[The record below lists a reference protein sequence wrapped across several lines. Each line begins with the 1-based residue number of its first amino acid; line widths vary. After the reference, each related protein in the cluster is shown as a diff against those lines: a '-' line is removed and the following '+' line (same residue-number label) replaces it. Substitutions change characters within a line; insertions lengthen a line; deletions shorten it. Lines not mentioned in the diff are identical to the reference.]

1 MGKTFFITLMKAVF
15 FIIALLSIKCIKT
28 QSAMTSMEKCVSEVR
43 TSVDDLMLASTEG
56 LKGDMMGAVA
66 KMITSFTD
74 IQSSMT
80 DCKAVQMN
88 DVLMWL
94 DQHTNDAQKACLQKT
109 IAGLMNI
116 KVAENTWNDKTKTT
130 AEKLA
135 AWGNVMDLME
145 KAWLECTPEK

>member
-1 MGKTFFITLMKAVF
+1 MG
-15 FIIALLSIKCIKT
+15 
-28 QSAMTSMEKCVSEVR
+28 
-43 TSVDDLMLASTEG
+43 TSVDDIMLASTEG
-56 LKGDMMGAVA
+56 LNGDMINAVG
-66 KMITSFTD
+66 KI
-74 IQSSMT
+74 IQTFSEIQASMT

-94 DQHTNDAQKACLQKT
+94 DQHTNDAQKMCLQKT

-130 AEKLA
+130 TEKLA

-145 KAWLECTPEK
+145 KAWLECTPE

>member
-1 MGKTFFITLMKAVF
+1 MGIINLYKIMKAITL
-15 FIIALLSIKCIKT
+15 ILALWMIHCIHA
-28 QSAMTSMEKCVSEVR
+28 QAAMTSMEKCVSEVR
-43 TSVDDLMLASTEG
+43 TSVDDLMVVTTEG
-56 LKGDMMGAVA
+56 LNGDMINAVA
-66 KMITSFTD
+66 KMIQSFSEV
-74 IQSSMT
+74 QSAMT

-94 DQHTNDAQKACLQKT
+94 DQHTNDSQKQCLQKT
-109 IAGLMNI
+109 IAGLVQI
-116 KVAENTWNDKTKTT
+116 KVAENAWNDATKSR